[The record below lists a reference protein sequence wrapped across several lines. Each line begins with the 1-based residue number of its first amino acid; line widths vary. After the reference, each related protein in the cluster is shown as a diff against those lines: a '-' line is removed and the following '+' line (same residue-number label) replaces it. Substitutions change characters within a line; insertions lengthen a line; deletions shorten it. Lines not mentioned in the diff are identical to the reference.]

1 MEDSGEMNSGDE
13 NTHSDKNKKRT
24 IKTRAQVEALE
35 KFYDEHK
42 YPTELMKSQLAESL
56 GLTEKQISG
65 WFCHRRLKDKR
76 LFNGEV
82 YLNGKQDRSS
92 GVIQDRGSGL
102 RQDSCGSTK
111 QGDDRTSDP
120 REVESRRLTGVE
132 FSTPDLTHEFGGHST
147 RNYNCMDDT
156 SLGSTSSL
164 RNTYFP
170 HNADSF
176 DEGTSRYLTNSCP
189 TDLKTVKP
197 RNGPSG
203 YLKVK
208 GHVEN
213 SAITAVKRQL
223 GRQYREDGPPL
234 GVEFEPLP
242 PGAFESPMQNNTNN
256 SYHAG
261 ERDVA
266 RSEDFPKVHKQS
278 NSSTGYGYYS
288 KISSRNL
295 DMLSEKLKRPHGT
308 DHSEKC
314 FNQKLR
320 QKSFLPVPEYSAS
333 VRNSPGD
340 KDEVPAREMLFNSRD
355 NHQLMAKHGG
365 EMRIDS
371 VANQCLLSPN
381 SGRMTNEQ
389 AEPRLKRNYEAS
401 LKASQ
406 VEHFECKPST
416 VRNRVGIYHD
426 VREKGISKSLK
437 KDDLFCRDGAILDES
452 CNQGQLKIPR
462 KYETTD
468 VKRTSNHMSNSRE
481 FARNASL
488 AGMPLPTNHQGTR
501 SAAEMPSSFSE
512 DDVTTE
518 TSSSEE

>member
-1 MEDSGEMNSGDE
+1 MVILNIFVFALDSGEMNSGDE

-35 KFYDEHK
+35 KFYDGKLFLLIMLCIVSILLCYAHCFTNKYKQKCSTFSEHK

-242 PGAFESPMQNNTNN
+242 PGAFESPMQNNTN
-256 SYHAG
+256 
-261 ERDVA
+261 
-266 RSEDFPKVHKQS
+266 
-278 NSSTGYGYYS
+278 S
-288 KISSRNL
+288 K
-295 DMLSEKLKRPHGT
+295 
-308 DHSEKC
+308 C
-314 FNQKLR
+314 
-320 QKSFLPVPEYSAS
+320 
-333 VRNSPGD
+333 
-340 KDEVPAREMLFNSRD
+340 
-355 NHQLMAKHGG
+355 
-365 EMRIDS
+365 
-371 VANQCLLSPN
+371 
-381 SGRMTNEQ
+381 
-389 AEPRLKRNYEAS
+389 
-401 LKASQ
+401 
-406 VEHFECKPST
+406 
-416 VRNRVGIYHD
+416 
-426 VREKGISKSLK
+426 
-437 KDDLFCRDGAILDES
+437 S
-452 CNQGQLKIPR
+452 C
-462 KYETTD
+462 
-468 VKRTSNHMSNSRE
+468 
-481 FARNASL
+481 
-488 AGMPLPTNHQGTR
+488 
-501 SAAEMPSSFSE
+501 
-512 DDVTTE
+512 
-518 TSSSEE
+518 